1 MPRLVGV
8 DIPENKRI
16 IVALTYVRGIGR
28 TLSEEILSKLHID
41 PSTRAK
47 DLSGQDL
54 AKIQKTLDGYMVE
67 GDLRKSIRENIQRLK
82 RIGSYRGMRHTQGLP
97 SRGQRTRVNA
107 RTKRG
112 KRKTIGAIKKEDATR
127 TEG

>member
-8 DIPENKRI
+8 DIPDNKRV
-16 IVALTYVRGIGR
+16 IVALTYIRGIGR
-28 TLSEEILSKLHID
+28 NLSEEILTKLNID
-41 PSTRAK
+41 LSVRAK

-54 AKIQKTLDGYMVE
+54 AKIQKTLDGYMIE
-67 GDLRKSIRENIQRLK
+67 GDLRKSVRENIQRLK

-112 KRKTIGAIKKEDATR
+112 KRKTIGAMKKEDAAKSQ
-127 TEG
+127 G

>member
-8 DIPENKRI
+8 DIPDDKRV

-28 TLSEEILSKLHID
+28 ALSGEILHKLGID

-67 GDLRKSIRENIQRLK
+67 GDLRKNIRENIQRLK

-112 KRKTIGAIKKEDATR
+112 KRKTIGAMKKEDAAK
-127 TEG
+127 TE